1 MFGWTIAGVCL
12 AAALGADTSGNDPTV
27 VERAARLAAELSD
40 PTYARRQRATEK
52 LLTGDPQQMLP
63 EILAV
68 IRTGRPEAAVRAN
81 EVLAAWYSRPDLKP
95 AETDNVES
103 AMESLREVAGA
114 VGERARNTWEIHRVP
129 REKRAVERL
138 QALGAKVKLVDPN
151 EVRGIGLDLD
161 ADTPLNAVPAI
172 QHISLG
178 RAWKGTDDDLK
189 YIARL
194 SNIQNGAIY
203 RGKTAQVSDA
213 ALEALTDRCPH
224 LRVEV
229 RGAFLGVSYS
239 APPFGGVAACLI
251 GKIEPGSPA
260 EKGGLKRDDIIV
272 KFGDTPVETF
282 MDLIDCLKSTDA
294 GEKVVFTVLRDR
306 EEARVTVELG
316 DW

>member
-1 MFGWTIAGVCL
+1 MFGWTIAGICL
-12 AAALGADTSGNDPTV
+12 AATFGVETPDIDPAV
-27 VERAARLAAELSD
+27 AERAAQLAAELSH
-40 PTYARRQRATEK
+40 PSYARRQQATEK
-52 LLTGDPQQMLP
+52 LLTGNPQQMLP
-63 EILAV
+63 EVLAV

-81 EVLAAWYSRPDLKP
+81 EVLAAWYSRADLQP
-95 AETDNVES
+95 AETDDVEN
-103 AMESLREVAGA
+103 AMESLRDVAGA
-114 VGERARNTWEIHRVP
+114 VGERARNTWEIHRVA

-138 QALGAKVKLVDPN
+138 QALGAKVKLVDPV
-151 EVRGIGLDLD
+151 EARGIGLDLD
-161 ADTPLNAVPAI
+161 ADMPLNAVPAI

-189 YIARL
+189 YIGRL

-203 RGKTAQVSDA
+203 RGKTARVSDT

-239 APPFGGVAACLI
+239 SPGFGGVAACLI
-251 GKIEPGSPA
+251 GKVEPGSPA
-260 EKGGLKRDDIIV
+260 EKGGLLRDDIITR
-272 KFGDTPVETF
+272 FGDTPVETF
-282 MDLIDCLKSTDA
+282 TDLIDCLKSSDA

>member
-1 MFGWTIAGVCL
+1 MFGWTIAGICL
-12 AAALGADTSGNDPTV
+12 VAVVGAESPEIDPAV
-27 VERAARLAAELSD
+27 AARVAPLAAELADRDYS
-40 PTYARRQRATEK
+40 RRQQATEK
-52 LLTGDPQQMLP
+52 LLQGDPQQMLP
-63 EILAV
+63 DVLAI
-68 IRTGRPEAAVRAN
+68 IRSGRPEAAVRAN
-81 EVLAAWYSRPDLKP
+81 EVLAAWYSRTDLKP
-95 AETDNVES
+95 AEADDIEN

-138 QALGAKVKLVDPN
+138 LSLGAKVKLVDPMDM
-151 EVRGIGLDLD
+151 RAFGADLD
-161 ADTPLNAVPAI
+161 GDAPLSAVPAI

-203 RGKTAQVSDA
+203 KGKTARVSDA
-213 ALEALTDRCPH
+213 ALEALTDRNPH
-224 LRVEV
+224 LHVEV

-239 APPFGGVAACLI
+239 SPPFGGVAACLI

-260 EKGGLKRDDIIV
+260 DQGGLKKDDVITQ
-272 KFGDTPVETF
+272 FNDTPVETF
-282 MDLIDCLKSTDA
+282 TDLIDSLKSCDA
-294 GEKVVFTVLRDR
+294 GDKVVFTVLRDR
-306 EEARVTVELG
+306 EEAKFTVELG